1 MKRSFHRVV
10 LIALTCAASVG
21 HAERADREQQ
31 VEIEFD
37 RASTKLNAA
46 SGSVEGN
53 VILTQGS
60 LKITAPKMNFKRDSN
75 DNVFAELLG
84 NAAQRVTFR
93 EKREGFSDYT
103 EGEADRAEFDQR
115 TNTVKLINRARITS
129 AGNEIN
135 SDLIVYNTGTD
146 EFLAGGQDAK
156 PNSGALPTR
165 SRLVLPAP
173 SSRDKPAD
181 KK

>member
-1 MKRSFHRVV
+1 MTNVTRHFFFA
-10 LIALTCAASVG
+10 LLATTIAGGA

-31 VEIEFD
+31 VVIEFD
-37 RASTKLNAA
+37 RVNTNLNSA
-46 SGSVEGN
+46 SGTVEGN
-53 VILTQGS
+53 VILTQGT
-60 LKITAPKMNFKRDSN
+60 LKITAPKMNFKRDAN

-84 NAAQRVTFR
+84 SSAQRVTFR

-103 EGEADRAEFDQR
+103 EGEADKAEFDQR
-115 TNTVKLINRARITS
+115 SNTVKLFNRARITS
-129 AGNEIN
+129 GGNEIN

-156 PNSGALPTR
+156 PNSGAPSR

-173 SSRDKPAD
+173 SSRDKPAE